1 MSYSILDEA
10 LSAAVAAAPANQTAK
25 RAATLQPWAGG
36 APVVLRYYSP
46 AGVFLCEATHSS
58 TWELGSGNPR
68 TARPGALTAY
78 MPAGSGLP
86 AAAAYVEI
94 CVGATAYIRADV
106 TLTSP
111 GGGPVRSDSR
121 TNLGSGSGGAG
132 LLLSMD
138 PGLPLDALPTWLP
151 APGGATTLTV
161 ANGRLA
167 NNFRDAATPWFG
179 PFYHIKTCNDF
190 STSVVNPHFGVNGMV
205 VFFGGGHSGTND
217 NTVTGLQIGDVC
229 TFKNLVPGTPY
240 EGTGTDSV
248 TRDENGAGN
257 QNDQL
262 NFDTAVNTV
271 DNKPGS
277 PHSYGALDVIG
288 PANGGASE
296 GSLSL
301 VIIPAVNRTND
312 GGSAS
317 SWKVDFPD
325 TTSTLYAWQR
335 RGTDFVAL
343 MNPITGGNSGG
354 ASWAA
359 PIWTQFVPAQNRTY
373 IECNGNHSPRW
384 FDHGTNQYVLSN
396 TATAR
401 PRNPDNPNSGT
412 MFLVPERNLLIFAER
427 SSGVVRLLW
436 KDVSVGQEAGGWNAS
451 AATLS
456 ASIPVP
462 STWSAACWCADNGR
476 ILVGMQTAANPAEN
490 AQFTTTAVI
499 EIEIPATLSNTWQVT
514 EAPLSSG
521 SIQWFNTPNI
531 WKKWSYNPSAKGIT
545 WLQFATEASGDLVQH
560 YRPRGT

>member
-1 MSYSILDEA
+1 MGLRYLSSA
-10 LSAAVAAAPANQTAK
+10 LEIAVN
-25 RAATLQPWAGG
+25 AATSQTGRLQAIIDAFGG
-36 APVVLRYYSP
+36 QPITARCEGTSGAHRRTLTLPLPTITLSSPRKIVLGAHLADLPV
-46 AGVFLCEATHSS
+46 S
-58 TWELGSGNPR
+58 TGDIVRWELRNSSGTPILSID
-68 TARPGALTAY
+68 AQ
-78 MPAGSGLP
+78 AGSGPASVDHAGPVKVRCTPTLAGVEIVASADLP
-86 AAAAYVEI
+86 A
-94 CVGATAYIRADV
+94 
-106 TLTSP
+106 
-111 GGGPVRSDSR
+111 
-121 TNLGSGSGGAG
+121 N
-132 LLLSMD
+132 
-138 PGLPLDALPTWLP
+138 ALPTWLP
-151 APGGATTLTV
+151 AAGEATTLTV
-161 ANGRLA
+161 SNGRLS

-179 PFYHIKTCNDF
+179 AFYHIKTCNDF
-190 STSVVNPHFGVNGMV
+190 STSVVNPHFGANGMV

-229 TFKNLVPGTPY
+229 TFRNLVPGTPY
-240 EGTGTDSV
+240 EGTGTDPV
-248 TRDENGAGN
+248 TRDGNGTGN

-262 NFDTAVNTV
+262 DFDTAVNTV

-317 SWKVDFPD
+317 SWKIDFPD
-325 TTSTLYAWQR
+325 TTSALYAWQR
-335 RGTDFVAL
+335 RGADFIAL
-343 MNPITGGNSGG
+343 MNPITGGSSGG
-354 ASWAA
+354 PSWAA
-359 PIWTQFVPAQNRTY
+359 PVWTQFVPAQNRTY
-373 IECNGNHSPRW
+373 IECNGAHSPRW
-384 FDHGTNQYVLSN
+384 FDHGTNQYALTS
-396 TATAR
+396 TATPR
-401 PRNPDNPNSGT
+401 PRAPDNPNSGT

-436 KDVSVGQEAGGWNAS
+436 KDVSVGQEAGGWNAT

-462 STWSAACWCADNGR
+462 SSWSAACWCADNGR

-531 WKKWSYNPSAKGIT
+531 WKKWSYNPTAKGIT
-545 WLQFATEASGDLVQH
+545 WLQFATLESGDLVQH